1 MTEKQKLFAN
11 EYLIDLNATR
21 AYKAVYK
28 SVKKDETARTNGSR
42 LLTNANIADY
52 INERM
57 KKREQRTEITQ
68 DKVLKELAKIGFANL
83 NDYLEYKTAKAV
95 VEHDENGEPVIDYTQ
110 IIDVIDS
117 SEVDTSIIQEVS
129 ISKDGTFKFKLYD
142 KQKAL
147 ELIGKHLGMFT
158 DKVEL
163 SGRLNSDVLIEI
175 GVDEFDD

>member
-1 MTEKQKLFAN
+1 M
-11 EYLIDLNATR
+11 
-21 AYKAVYK
+21 
-28 SVKKDETARTNGSR
+28 
-42 LLTNANIADY
+42 LTNANIADY

-83 NDYLEYKTAKAV
+83 NDYLEYKTAKEV